1 LAFPVF
7 FQTAAIFP
15 GEDPMQAKCKE
26 VQERLS
32 AWLDG
37 EAEEAWQAALSA
49 HLEGCARCRRE
60 LAQLQALDA
69 VLGDLPAPA
78 PLYLADRVLARLP
91 QLRPP
96 RRWWQS
102 LALAATLVMGLTLG
116 GALVGNFYPMA
127 PANGDGA
134 EMAALED
141 FQDFPAGS
149 LGAVLASYHPEE
161 GNGL

>member
-1 LAFPVF
+1 
-7 FQTAAIFP
+7 
-15 GEDPMQAKCKE
+15 MQAKCPE

-37 EAEEAWQAALSA
+37 ELEETWLAALSA
-49 HLEGCARCRRE
+49 HLEVCAPCRRE

-78 PLYLADRVLARLP
+78 PLYLADRVLARLA
-91 QLRPP
+91 RPP

-116 GALVGNFYPMA
+116 GALARNFYPMA

-141 FQDFPAGS
+141 FQDFPEGS

>member
-1 LAFPVF
+1 
-7 FQTAAIFP
+7 
-15 GEDPMQAKCKE
+15 MQAKCPE

-37 EAEEAWQAALSA
+37 ELEETWQTALSA

-78 PLYLADRVLARLP
+78 PPYLVDRVLARLA
-91 QLRPP
+91 RPP

-116 GALVGNFYPMA
+116 GALARNFYPMA

-141 FQDFPAGS
+141 FQDFPEGS